1 MSSYLTC
8 TVAQAK
14 EFNATLPHHFISLS
28 HLLDERSVSHP
39 DVVVA
44 GFPELSE
51 SRESWNVVELSMFRS
66 SLGLTAHLVTR
77 TIS

>member
-8 TVAQAK
+8 TVSQAR
-14 EFNATLPHHFISLS
+14 EFNATLPHHFVSLNQ
-28 HLLDERSVSHP
+28 LLDERSVSHP

-51 SRESWNVVELSMFRS
+51 SKGSWNVLELSMF
-66 SLGLTAHLVTR
+66 
-77 TIS
+77 